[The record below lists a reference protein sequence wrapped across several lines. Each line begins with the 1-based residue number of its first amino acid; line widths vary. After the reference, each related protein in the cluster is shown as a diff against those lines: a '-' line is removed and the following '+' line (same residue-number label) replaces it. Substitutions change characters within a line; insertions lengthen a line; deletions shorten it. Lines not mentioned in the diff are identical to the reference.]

1 MFAPMTPVLFF
12 DNEELEQWPLWLM
25 WPRHGNQQICHLQ
38 LLLEIVENSTAKLRK
53 AIVSHQTLNQHRQK
67 KNSDKK
73 RTSSNKSKK
82 KDPDTA
88 SQTTKEGTQDLRN
101 NKKSKKIHLEEA
113 SEATTIPKAGE
124 FEVEEERKSKHSDRR
139 LKPSQRAKDAADTA

>member
-1 MFAPMTPVLFF
+1 MASVVDVAPTWKPADMP
-12 DNEELEQWPLWLM
+12 P
-25 WPRHGNQQICHLQ
+25 PASPGNCREFHR
-38 LLLEIVENSTAKLRK
+38 EVEKGNSKSPDVKPT
-53 AIVSHQTLNQHRQK
+53 QTK